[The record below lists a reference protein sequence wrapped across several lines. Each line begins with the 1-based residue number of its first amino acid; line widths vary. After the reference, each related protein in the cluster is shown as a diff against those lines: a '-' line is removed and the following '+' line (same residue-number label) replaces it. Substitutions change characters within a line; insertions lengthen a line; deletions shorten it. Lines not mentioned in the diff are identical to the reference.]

1 MRVHGIAYLQG
12 HFPRRQKP
20 TATNRTVVPSASCL
34 WLLLFAAIFVAG
46 GVAADALG
54 KRNVF
59 YVKLNTTEKTYKASD
74 EKPTLWSK
82 EQDAPRIRPH
92 FSLAKTSHFLF
103 DLNRYRC
110 EVASAGNGTAAVPLV
125 SADCRNRTA
134 LFRAKIIG
142 ELSRRLKEPVPAS
155 GQYQVRYSRPFQQ
168 RPLGTGQCRLRQAN
182 VRVLSWKE
190 PPFAWNELGTY
201 LPVTP
206 LFDPDTATNRSCVI
220 VASAGSLKRSRLGP
234 FIDGHDI
241 VMRFNHA
248 PTEGFEADVGAK
260 TTIRVLNSQVVT
272 KPEYRLLTAPLFRNV
287 TIAAWDPGKF
297 DQPLSEWLAN
307 PDFNLFENFKKFRSQ
322 YRDANFHIIDP
333 RSIWRAWTALQDLT
347 PFPIRQNPPTSGFI
361 GLGLLLPVCRYI
373 DIVEYIPSTR
383 MNGLCHYYDEELN
396 LGCTFGA
403 WHPLAAE
410 KLLVFQM
417 NAASDYTVFQQG
429 TVRIYSDTLD
439 QC

>member
-1 MRVHGIAYLQG
+1 LE
-12 HFPRRQKP
+12 
-20 TATNRTVVPSASCL
+20 
-34 WLLLFAAIFVAG
+34 
-46 GVAADALG
+46 
-54 KRNVF
+54 KRSVF

-82 EQDAPRIRPH
+82 EPHDAPRIRPH

-110 EVASAGNGTAAVPLV
+110 DGTIP
-125 SADCRNRTA
+125 ADSSECHNRTA
-134 LFRAKIIG
+134 LFRAKVIG
-142 ELSRRLKEPVPAS
+142 ELRKRMKEPFPES
-155 GQYQVRYSRPFQQ
+155 DQYRVRYNRPFV
-168 RPLGTGQCRLRQAN
+168 PVGPGQCRLKRAN

-206 LFDPDTATNRSCVI
+206 LFGAVTNATCVI
-220 VASAGSLKRSRLGP
+220 VASAGSLKRSQLGP

-248 PTEGFEADVGAK
+248 PTDGFEADVGSK
-260 TTIRVLNSQVVT
+260 TTIRVVNSQVVT

-287 TIAAWDPGKF
+287 TIAAWDSGKF
-297 DQPLSEWLAN
+297 DQSLPEWLAN
-307 PDFNLFENFKKFRSQ
+307 PDFDLFENFKKFRSQ
-322 YRDANFHIIDP
+322 HPSSNFHLIDP

-347 PFPIRQNPPTSGFI
+347 QSPIRQNPPTSGFI
-361 GLGLLLPVCRYI
+361 GLGLLLPVCRHI

-417 NAASDYTVFQQG
+417 NAASDYTVFQRG
-429 TVRIYSDTLD
+429 TIRIYSEPPGG